1 MSEIIILSGSPS
13 ENSGSDKVLLYLG
26 SLLEKEGLS
35 VTHLSVKDVPYQDL
49 FEGRYN
55 SPSVVGITRL
65 IQNSKGVLVG
75 SPVYK
80 SSYTGVL
87 KALIDL
93 LPPDVFEHK
102 PVLPLMSGGSSS
114 HLLALEYSLKP
125 LLASLKA
132 HNLKGIYLINEQI
145 DKRKDTP
152 IIDEELLQRAEKQLN
167 YFIHLVNRQK
177 QATPVFLQQ

>member
-102 PVLPLMSGGSSS
+102 PVLPLMSGGSAS

-125 LLASLKA
+125 LLASL
-132 HNLKGIYLINEQI
+132 NLKGIYLINEQI